1 MNSMKR
7 QKDMTL
13 EDLPP
18 RLVSVQYTVGEEQRN
33 SSKKN
38 EEGKANQKHH
48 PVVGVSGGES
58 KV

>member
-7 QKDMTL
+7 QKDMTP
-13 EDLPP
+13 EDELP

-38 EEGKANQKHH
+38 EEAELNRKQHT
-48 PVVGVSGGES
+48 VVDVSGGES